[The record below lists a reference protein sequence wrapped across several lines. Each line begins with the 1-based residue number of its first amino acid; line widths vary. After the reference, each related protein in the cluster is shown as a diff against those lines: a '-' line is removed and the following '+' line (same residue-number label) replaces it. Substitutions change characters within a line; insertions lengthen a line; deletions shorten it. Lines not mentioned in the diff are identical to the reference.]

1 MRKKIF
7 IFYNIEQNSIVFAK
21 LIKSP
26 SLFNVTFNDSV
37 YYVRSTSHRGFA
49 NNHESQ

>member
-1 MRKKIF
+1 VRKEIF
-7 IFYNIEQNSIVFAK
+7 IFYNIKQNSLVFAK

-37 YYVRSTSHRGFA
+37 YYV
-49 NNHESQ
+49 